1 MSTTFPRKP
10 AAVSGCELSQPVAL
24 PSEGNSPSTGNSTPA
39 AVACCITEP
48 IMPTEAA
55 AMEMAP
61 ARRKLRRSWLTAK
74 ARTLSVVFMTV
85 FPMLRL
91 VPNNRLCGQ
100 SGDYSVRQI
109 YQQQVESEPR
119 PPLKAEIPCAAHRQE
134 DRKQRQ
140 HGREEVEKTEEVQP
154 LPDDLYKKS
163 ERNPPQPGPEERP
176 VYVRRFQGDWR
187 VYPECRAQPQRKQQ
201 MAEKD
206 HGQSA
211 HNPRREADCHPLSQR
226 QSTFHHVRVFLR
238 HVQRPLRKP

>member
-1 MSTTFPRKP
+1 
-10 AAVSGCELSQPVAL
+10 
-24 PSEGNSPSTGNSTPA
+24 
-39 AVACCITEP
+39 
-48 IMPTEAA
+48 MPTEAA

-109 YQQQVESEPR
+109 YQQQVEREPR
-119 PPLKAEIPCAAHRQE
+119 PLLKPEKPRTAHRQE

-140 HGREEVEKTEEVQP
+140 HRRNEVEKTEEVQP
-154 LPDDLYKKS
+154 APDGLYKKP
-163 ERNPPQPGPEERP
+163 ERNTPQPGPEERP
-176 VYVRRFQGDWR
+176 VYVRRFQGDRR

-201 MAEKD
+201 VAGKD
-206 HGQSA
+206 HGQSTY
-211 HNPRREADCHPLSQR
+211 NPCREADCHPLYHSHDE
-226 QSTFHHVRVFLR
+226 SSFHY
-238 HVQRPLRKP
+238 QRPECAPPST